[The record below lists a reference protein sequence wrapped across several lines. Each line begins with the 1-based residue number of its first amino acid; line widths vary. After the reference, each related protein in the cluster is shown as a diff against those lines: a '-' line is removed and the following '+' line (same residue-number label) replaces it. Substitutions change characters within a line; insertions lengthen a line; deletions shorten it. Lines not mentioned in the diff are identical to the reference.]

1 MPVSHVFTLGH
12 TGGSAP
18 LSDLVTVTGELATEA
33 NIAVPASTTDQQ
45 ENIAFNHTN
54 LRGVYIKSDVTV
66 TLETNSTSGSGGN
79 TITVT
84 AGVPFVW
91 YYQSGVTNPFT
102 AAVTTT
108 YWTNATAAAANIF
121 MRTLVA

>member
-1 MPVSHVFTLGH
+1 MSITHTFTFGH
-12 TGGSAP
+12 SGGSSS
-18 LSDLVTVTGELATEA
+18 LSDSVAVTGELATEA
-33 NIAVPASTTDQQ
+33 NIALAASTTNQQ

-66 TLETNSTSGSGGN
+66 TLKTNSSGSPDN
-79 TITVT
+79 TLTIT

-91 YYQSGVTNPFT
+91 YYQSGITNPFT

-108 YWTNATAAAANIF
+108 YFTNATSDAATIY
-121 MRTLVA
+121 MRTLVS

>member
-1 MPVSHVFTLGH
+1 MSISHVLGFSH
-12 TGGSAP
+12 SGGSTA
-18 LSDLVTVTGELATEA
+18 LSDSVTLTGELATEA
-33 NIAVPASTTDQQ
+33 NIALAASATNQQ

-66 TLETNSTSGSGGN
+66 TLKTNSSGSPDN

-91 YYQSGVTNPFT
+91 CYQSGITNPFT

-108 YWTNATAAAANIF
+108 YWTNATSDAATIY
-121 MRTLVA
+121 MRTLVS

>member
-1 MPVSHVFTLGH
+1 MSVSHTFSFSH
-12 TGGSAP
+12 AGGSVS
-18 LSDLVTVTGELATEA
+18 LSDSVVTTGELATESSISVA
-33 NIAVPASTTDQQ
+33 GSTTNQQ

-54 LRGVYIKSDVTV
+54 LRGIYIKSDVTV
-66 TLETNSTSGSGGN
+66 TLKTNSSGSPDN

-91 YYQSGVTNPFT
+91 HYQSGVTNPFS

-108 YWTNATAAAANIF
+108 YWTNATSGAATIY